1 MRVVSALIAFSAFTF
16 LGVFSLAQDR
26 EALQREEAESYYS
39 RWLNEDV
46 VYIISDEEREVFESL
61 TTLEEKERF
70 IEQFWFRRDPK
81 PRTVENELKVEHYR
95 RIAYANE
102 QFSAGYAGWRT
113 DRGRIYII
121 HGPPAEI
128 ESHASGGSHQR
139 SMREGG
145 GSTTT
150 YPYEVWRYR
159 HIGGVGDDIL
169 LEFVDPSLSGEYR
182 LALNPEEKDA
192 LLYVPGAGATLAEG
206 MGWATK
212 ADRPY
217 FSPGTRDSYPGM
229 LTTARDNPFNRY
241 ETYSMVQAPTDIKYT
256 DLKEMV
262 DVNIEFTTL
271 PIEVHEDYFRLND
284 QQMIVP
290 VTVQLSNKDLTFRRE
305 GDRQVAKVAVYGIV
319 TSIGRRFVNEFEDE
333 LVMAFPADELST
345 GLSRKSVYQK
355 LLFLDRKQRY
365 KLDLVVKDLNTG
377 QIGVL
382 RKAIVPPTYKNEE
395 LEASSVIFAQSIRV
409 LDTIPDQEEM
419 FVIGD
424 VKVTPNITRSF
435 AQGQPL
441 RLYYQVYNTSLDQST
456 MSPSLKVAYR
466 LLKKGEVLRETADTG
481 GESIQFFSGQRVV
494 LVKELN
500 VTGLPPGDYV
510 IRIEVA
516 DQLSG
521 KHLELDESFTIESQE
536 EG

>member
-1 MRVVSALIAFSAFTF
+1 MRVVSALVAFSVFVI
-16 LGVFSLAQDR
+16 LGAFSLSQDR
-26 EALQREEAESYYS
+26 EALQREEAENYYS
-39 RWLNEDV
+39 KWLNEDV
-46 VYIISDEEREVFESL
+46 SYIISDEERAVFESL
-61 TTLEEKERF
+61 SNLEEKESF
-70 IEQFWFRRDPK
+70 IEQFWIRRDPE
-81 PRTVENELKVEHYR
+81 PRTIENEFKIEHYR

-102 QFSAGYAGWRT
+102 RFSAGFSGWRT

-121 HGPPAEI
+121 HGEPSEI

-139 SMREGG
+139 SLREGG

-159 HIGGVGDDIL
+159 HIDGVGDDIL

-192 LLYVPGAGATLAEG
+192 LLYVPGGGPTLAEG
-206 MGWATK
+206 MGLATK

-217 FSPGTRDSYPGM
+217 FSPGTRDAYPGM
-229 LTTARDNPFNRY
+229 ISTARDNPFNRY
-241 ETYSMVQAPTDIKYT
+241 ETYSMVQAPSQIKYT
-256 DLKEMV
+256 DLKGMV
-262 DVNIEFTTL
+262 EVNVEFTTL
-271 PIEVHEDYFRLND
+271 PIQVHEDYFRLND
-284 QQMIVP
+284 RQMIVP
-290 VTVQLSNKDLTFRRE
+290 VTVQLSNKDLTFQRE
-305 GDRQVAKVAVYGIV
+305 GDQHAAKVAVYGIV
-319 TSIGRRFVNEFEDE
+319 TSIGGRFISEFEDD
-333 LVMAFPADELST
+333 LRMAFSSDGLET
-345 GLSRKSVYQK
+345 GLSRKAVYQK

-382 RKAIVPPTYKNEE
+382 RKAIIPPTQKNEE

-424 VKVTPNITRSF
+424 VKVTPNINRAF

-441 RLYYQVYNTSLDQST
+441 RLYYQVYNSLLDQST
-456 MSPSLKVAYR
+456 LRPSLKVAYR
-466 LLKKGEVLRETADTG
+466 LLKNGEVLRETADTE

-521 KHLELDESFTIESQE
+521 KRLELDEAFTIESL

>member
-1 MRVVSALIAFSAFTF
+1 MRVVSALLTFTAFAF
-16 LGVFSLAQDR
+16 LVVPSLSQDR
-26 EALQREEAESYYS
+26 EALQREEAESYY
-39 RWLNEDV
+39 RKWLNEDV
-46 VYIISDEEREVFESL
+46 LHIISEEERDVFESL

-70 IEQFWFRRDPK
+70 IEQFWFRRDPE
-81 PRTVENELKVEHYR
+81 PRTVENEFKVEHYR

-128 ESHASGGSHQR
+128 ESHASGGYHQR

-159 HIGGVGDDIL
+159 HIDGVGDDIL

-192 LLYVPGAGATLAEG
+192 LLYVPGGGATLAEEF
-206 MGWATK
+206 GWATK

-241 ETYSMVQAPTDIKYT
+241 ETYSMVQAPTQIKYT

-262 DVNIEFTTL
+262 EVNVEFTTL

-284 QQMIVP
+284 QQVIVP
-290 VTVQLSNKDLTFRRE
+290 VTVQLNNQDLTFERK
-305 GDRQVAKVAVYGIV
+305 GDLQAAKVAVYGIV
-319 TSIGRRFVNEFEDE
+319 TSMGRRFVSEFEDD
-333 LVMAFPADELST
+333 LTMAFSSDELRA
-345 GLSRKSVYQK
+345 GLSRKAVYQK

-365 KLDLVVKDLNTG
+365 KLNLVVKDLNTG
-377 QIGVL
+377 QIGVV

-395 LEASSVIFAQSIRV
+395 LDASSVVFAQSIRV
-409 LDTIPDQEEM
+409 LDTIPSQEEM

-435 AQGQPL
+435 APGQPL
-441 RLYYQVYNTSLDQST
+441 RLYYQVYNVSLDQST
-456 MSPSLKVAYR
+456 MSPSLNVSYK
-466 LLKKGEVLRETADTG
+466 LLKNGEVVWETADTG
-481 GESIQFFSGQRVV
+481 GESVQFFSGQRVV
-494 LVKELN
+494 FVKELN
-500 VTGLPPGDYV
+500 VDGLTPDDYV
-510 IRIEVA
+510 LRIEVV
-516 DQLSG
+516 DQISG
-521 KHLELDESFTIESQE
+521 KHLKLDESFVIEAR

>member
-1 MRVVSALIAFSAFTF
+1 MRVVRALVTFSALTL

-26 EALQREEAESYYS
+26 EALQREEAESYYTK
-39 RWLNEDV
+39 WLNEDV
-46 VYIISDEEREVFESL
+46 LYIISDEERAVFESL

-70 IEQFWFRRDPK
+70 IEQFWFRRDPQ
-81 PRTVENELKVEHYR
+81 PRTVENEFKAEHYR

-102 QFSAGYAGWRT
+102 RFSAGYSGWRT

-121 HGPPAEI
+121 HGEPAEI

-159 HIGGVGDDIL
+159 HIEGVGEDIL

-192 LLYVPGAGATLAEG
+192 LLYVPGGGATLAEELG
-206 MGWATK
+206 LATK

-217 FSPGTRDSYPGM
+217 FSPGTRDNYPGM
-229 LTTARDNPFNRY
+229 VTTARDNPFNRY
-241 ETYSMVQAPTDIKYT
+241 ETYSMVQAPSQIKYT

-262 DVNIEFTTL
+262 EVNIEFTTL

-284 QQMIVP
+284 RQMIVP
-290 VTVQLSNKDLTFRRE
+290 VTVQLSNKDLTFQTE
-305 GDRQVAKVAVYGIV
+305 GDQQVAKVAVYGIV
-319 TSIGRRFVNEFEDE
+319 TSIGRRFISEFEDD
-333 LVMAFPADELST
+333 LRMAFSSDGLEA

-377 QIGVL
+377 QVGVL
-382 RKAIVPPTYKNEE
+382 RKAIVPPTHKNEE

-424 VKVTPNITRSF
+424 VKVTPNINRSL
-435 AQGQPL
+435 APGQPL
-441 RLYYQVYNTSLDQST
+441 WLYYQVYNTSLDQST

-466 LLKKGEVLRETADTG
+466 LLKNGEVLREVADTG

-500 VTGLPPGDYV
+500 VAGLPPGDYV
-510 IRIEVA
+510 IRIEVE
-516 DQLSG
+516 DLLTG
-521 KHLELDESFTIESQE
+521 KHLELDEPFMVESV